1 MSPEILKHFHCP
13 KMEKVRLTSSIA
25 TFFLRLFRTSLIQ
38 LPEKSKS
45 TNPLAVKEMTDY
57 KHQSDKETYRGLG
70 TRTDKKERGK
80 LIELFLLYSEKQE
93 SKITHPLIDL
103 AVTNYLSYVLLEER
117 RKKSAKVK

>member
-1 MSPEILKHFHCP
+1 MSAWAFAVGLLQRDK
-13 KMEKVRLTSSIA
+13 KRLEKLY
-25 TFFLRLFRTSLIQ
+25 Q

-45 TNPLAVKEMTDY
+45 TNPLAVQEMTDY